1 MRREAGRTWLFFT
14 LFVTSIGALC
24 GSAVAACPGSLTN
37 GTTADAT
44 QVMAWLN
51 CKASLDGPQFA
62 GSVGIGTTN
71 PQAVLDLGNATGG
84 TGIAWGGSNGGG
96 RYTNIYSSYSAA
108 GLVLAGGF
116 KGSTSSDIYLS
127 TYGSSIA
134 RAGIRLNSFGSA
146 AGSIQFFT
154 DAAST
159 NSIDTTVYPTERMR
173 IDAAGNVGV
182 GTASPSLGRLQIEGS
197 GNQALSIH
205 STNDD
210 ATIRLYYDNVMR
222 WRIYN
227 NPGSGSDLIIL
238 DAGQDNGVVLY
249 QNANSW
255 ASVSDARLK
264 QNVRTLPVLARLTSY
279 RAVSYDW
286 RSNGQ
291 HDIGVIAQELNKSF
305 PELVRRGNSGP
316 RKSYRLDQ
324 GGTWSVDYAKLGAVA
339 LAGVKELDAKL
350 FSVRTAQQEELIQL
364 RRLVQSQAVELRK
377 MQDRLARLE
386 TGKLRTASR

>member
-1 MRREAGRTWLFFT
+1 MTPLGPIHSGISRIDMSKRWIFWLS
-14 LFVTSIGALC
+14 LLVTVFPATGH
-24 GSAVAACPGSLTN
+24 AACSWTTLYN
-37 GTTADAT
+37 NTTADAV
-44 QVMAWLN
+44 QVMN
-51 CKASLDGPQFA
+51 NFDCVEPIRSVSGN
-62 GSVGIGTTN
+62 VGIGTAS
-71 PQAVLDLGNATGG
+71 PARRLVISSGGNQGFEFGPGEESSVNYIVNYNRG
-84 TGIAWGGSNGGG
+84 TDAYVTQ
-96 RYTNIYSSYSAA
+96 RTYASSYQFYNV
-108 GLVLAGGF
+108 GTPVLA
-116 KGSTSSDIYLS
+116 
-127 TYGSSIA
+127 
-134 RAGIRLNSFGSA
+134 
-146 AGSIQFFT
+146 
-154 DAAST
+154 
-159 NSIDTTVYPTERMR
+159 IDPS
-173 IDAAGNVGV
+173 GNVGI
-182 GTASPSLGRLQIEGS
+182 GTNFPSLGRLQIEGS
-197 GNQALSIH
+197 GNQVLSIH

-264 QNVRTLPVLARLTSY
+264 RNVRTLPVLARLTSY